1 MPAARLR
8 ALIFDMD
15 RVLTLLHTRL
25 GPESQS
31 WFAAIGAGDAVPRK
45 KPAPDIYL
53 WVLEKLGVAPNE
65 AIAIEDSAPGLAAA
79 RGAGLTTLITVSDY
93 TRNQDFS
100 GAVAVLSD
108 LGEPGQPFTA
118 LRGDTAGFDHGL
130 VAALRAWHGSRV
142 DA

>member
-1 MPAARLR
+1 MEG
-8 ALIFDMD
+8 
-15 RVLTLLHTRL
+15 VLTLLHTSL

-31 WFAAIGAGDAVPRK
+31 WFAAIGAGDVVPHK

-93 TRNQDFS
+93 TRNQDFT

-108 LGEPGQPFTA
+108 LGEPDRPFRM
-118 LRGDTAGFDHGL
+118 LRGDDTGNAWADL
-130 VAALRAWHGSRV
+130 AALDRWHGR
-142 DA
+142 AMPAP